1 MTRMRVRSREM
12 LGCLACTVVVFPLRG
27 AGIVGSA
34 APFWL
39 AAVAFPIGTRGRA
52 CRPIR
57 PLWTVLRLAI
67 GVLLLWL
74 LRAAPRRAGDRVPAE
89 MGSP

>member
-12 LGCLACTVVVFPLRG
+12 LVSLAGTAVVFPLRG

-39 AAVAFPIGTRGRA
+39 AAVAFPIGTSGRA
-52 CRPIR
+52 CRRIR
-57 PLWTVLRLAI
+57 PLWTVLQLAI
-67 GVLLLWL
+67 FVELWL